1 MSDSILTISV
11 VIVLLGV
18 LAQVLSDRYRV
29 PSVLFLILAGIAL
42 GPELIGFVNQE
53 TFGDGLFTIVAVSVA
68 IILFDGAFHLRY
80 DKLRRAP
87 RATFRLVTVGALFM
101 LFGTAGAVYFL
112 LDTSVEVAFL
122 IGALLVAT
130 GPTVITPIL
139 DVVTVRDQVEA
150 ALEAEGIINDV
161 TAAVFAVVIFETLVV
176 ESLFGPAVV
185 VAFLQR
191 VAAGVFVGVAVAAV
205 VWFALTHLELSP
217 ANTPRLTR
225 VIVLAG
231 VLAAFAGAEMVA
243 GEAGIAA
250 VATAGVALGNVDLPH
265 REEIVAFTE
274 ALTTFVLSFVF
285 IALAALIE
293 FDVIVALGIGGVAVV
308 ALVTLI
314 VRPVL
319 VFLSVR
325 GEQFTRDERL
335 FLSAVGPRGIIPASV
350 ATLFAIQLEAVGD
363 AAAAETLV
371 GTVFLIIF
379 VTVVLQAGF
388 ARQIADLLDVVPMT
402 VIIAGGGR
410 VGRALADRLR
420 DRGENVVII
429 DTNPSVVETARE
441 AGYTAYEGDATESD
455 RLREVGIDR
464 AKIVVAATG
473 NDNDNLLIAQLAKS
487 KFGVERVLSR
497 VNQPENVDA
506 FEALDVEVVS
516 ASLAT
521 AWSIDNLIE
530 RPALAAWMNH
540 LGEGHDAQ
548 EIEVTT
554 ADFAGKTIAEVGAAI
569 PEGCI
574 VAMVGRG
581 ETTRVPD
588 GDTVLERGDHVT
600 FLGRK
605 GAVREA
611 IRRFH
616 PHD

>member
-1 MSDSILTISV
+1 MSDAILTVSA

-18 LAQVLSDRYRV
+18 VAQVLSDRYRV
-29 PSVLFLILAGIAL
+29 PSVLFLIVAGIVL
-42 GPELIGFVNQE
+42 GPEGVGLVTRE
-53 TFGDGLFTIVAVSVA
+53 TFGDGLFTVVAFSVAV
-68 IILFDGAFHLRY
+68 ILFDGAFHLHLA
-80 DKLRRAP
+80 KLRRAP
-87 RATFRLVTVGALFM
+87 RATLRLVTVGALLM
-101 LFGTAGAVYFL
+101 LVGTAVAVRLFL
-112 LDTSVEVAFL
+112 ETSWEIAFL

-161 TAAVFAVVIFETLVV
+161 TAAVFAVVIFEMLVV
-176 ESLFGPAVV
+176 EALFGPALV

-191 VAAGVFVGVAVAAV
+191 IAVGVLVGGGVAGVI
-205 VWFALTHLELSP
+205 WYALGHLDLSP
-217 ANTPRLTR
+217 TNAPRLTR

-231 VLAAFAGAEMVA
+231 VFSAFAGAEGIV

-250 VATAGVALGNVDLPH
+250 VAIAGILLGNADLPH
-265 REEIVAFTE
+265 REEIAAFTE

-293 FDVIVALGIGGVAVV
+293 FDAILALGLGGVAVV

-314 VRPVL
+314 VRPLL

-325 GEQFTRDERL
+325 GEQFTRGERL

-388 ARQIADLLDVVPMT
+388 ARQIADALDVVPMT

-410 VGRALADRLR
+410 VGQALADRLT
-420 DRGENVVII
+420 DRGENVVIV
-429 DTNPSVVETARE
+429 DDDPSTVERVRD
-441 AGYTAYEGDATESD
+441 AGYTAYEGDATESEL
-455 RLREVGIDR
+455 LREVGIDR
-464 AKIVVAATG
+464 ARIVVAATG
-473 NDNDNLLIAQLAKS
+473 DDEDNLLIAQLARS
-487 KFGVERVLSR
+487 KFGVERVLAR
-497 VNQPENVDA
+497 VNRPENVAA
-506 FEALDVEVVS
+506 FDTLDVEVVS

-521 AWSIDNLIE
+521 AWSLDNRIE
-530 RPALAAWMNH
+530 RPALDAWMNQ
-540 LGEGHDAQ
+540 LGEGHDVQ

-554 ADFAGKTIAEVGAAI
+554 DEFAGRTIAEVGSAI
-569 PEGCI
+569 PDGCI
-574 VAMVGRG
+574 VAMIGREG
-581 ETTRVPD
+581 SSHVPD

-605 GAVREA
+605 DAVREA